1 MKINEVEI
9 ETLTNN
15 SNLNNLIEKNYTSID
30 SYTINQNNNSISGFI
45 VLNRDEK
52 IPTEKEIMNY
62 FSEKTNNKHMLNR
75 LFLANTLNVPLYLI
89 SIENNFNKCQILEL
103 KLNKSSN
110 DFQINYFNNKEIVNF
125 EELHEI
131 FQNLRNEKRTKPKP
145 LSHISTS
152 DLIILVI
159 LFSFALCN
167 F

>member
-110 DFQINYFNNKEIVNF
+110 DF
-125 EELHEI
+125 
-131 FQNLRNEKRTKPKP
+131 
-145 LSHISTS
+145 
-152 DLIILVI
+152 
-159 LFSFALCN
+159 
-167 F
+167 